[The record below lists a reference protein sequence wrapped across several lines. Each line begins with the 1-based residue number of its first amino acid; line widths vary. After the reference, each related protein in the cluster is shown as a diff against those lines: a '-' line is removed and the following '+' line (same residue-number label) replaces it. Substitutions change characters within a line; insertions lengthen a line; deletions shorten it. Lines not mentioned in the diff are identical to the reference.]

1 MDKNITHQNRTYRGW
16 VKNVYNLCVKQR
28 KTSSQPS
35 TVSYQQVISTNK
47 AVQKQLFPHYLYP
60 QKKQTH
66 TQEKSLI
73 SLLLKTHLYT
83 VSTAPIITKMN

>member
-35 TVSYQQVISTNK
+35 TVLYQQATNDNK
-47 AVQKQLFPHYLYP
+47 AVQKQPFPHYLYS

-73 SLLLKTHLYT
+73 SLLLKTYLYT
-83 VSTAPIITKMN
+83 ISTAPIITKMN

>member
-1 MDKNITHQNRTYRGW
+1 MDKSITHQNHTYRGW

-35 TVSYQQVISTNK
+35 TVLHKPQHGSSK
-47 AVQKQLFPHYLYP
+47 AVHKQLFPHFLYP

-66 TQEKSLI
+66 TQENPLI
-73 SLLLKTHLYT
+73 LPLLNPYLYT
-83 VSTAPIITKMN
+83 VSTAPIITKTN

>member
-1 MDKNITHQNRTYRGW
+1 MDKNITHQNRAYRGW

-47 AVQKQLFPHYLYP
+47 AVQKQSFPHYLYP

-66 TQEKSLI
+66 TQKKSLI
-73 SLLLKTHLYT
+73 SLLLKTYLYT